1 MGKHAALKAPKARYA
16 TKAVIDRMVKAG
28 EACGL
33 DVIGFE
39 ALPDGTI
46 RILDRSAVPAAPPA
60 DEFEA
65 WERQGSL

>member
-1 MGKHAALKAPKARYA
+1 MGKHASLKAPKARYA
-16 TKAVIDRMVKAG
+16 TKAVIARMVAVG

-46 RILDRSAVPAAPPA
+46 RILDRSAVPAPPPT

-65 WERQGSL
+65 WDQQGHL